1 MGRSRFLLLTAAAIV
16 AVMTGAPIAT
26 AEPASTLKT
35 VDAARL
41 QAVVDAAAAD
51 LLVPGA
57 FVLLRTPQGEFTASV
72 GTTELGTTTPPAPDT
87 HFRIASNTKTMT
99 AAVMDA
105 DPAKAWTPQEVL
117 ALAYAHPPLFAPGA
131 EYDYS
136 NTNYALLGLVAEQVG
151 EAPLAV
157 QFQQR
162 LFIPLELTQT
172 YLPANT
178 DTVLPQPFSHGDMY
192 GGSTYAL
199 VDADYPA
206 DMQAAALDGSLLPVD
221 YTHQSASYAT
231 AAGGAVSTAG
241 DLGTWISALVSG
253 RLFDTA
259 TQQQWLGSLIA
270 EDPDAPDGQE
280 YGYGISYQRFGPH
293 AAMYYHG
300 ECPAARSAA

>member
-1 MGRSRFLLLTAAAIV
+1 
-16 AVMTGAPIAT
+16 
-26 AEPASTLKT
+26 
-35 VDAARL
+35 
-41 QAVVDAAAAD
+41 
-51 LLVPGA
+51 
-57 FVLLRTPQGEFTASV
+57 
-72 GTTELGTTTPPAPDT
+72 
-87 HFRIASNTKTMT
+87 
-99 AAVMDA
+99 
-105 DPAKAWTPQEVL
+105 
-117 ALAYAHPPLFAPGA
+117 
-131 EYDYS
+131 
-136 NTNYALLGLVAEQVG
+136 
-151 EAPLAV
+151 
-157 QFQQR
+157 
-162 LFIPLELTQT
+162 
-172 YLPANT
+172 
-178 DTVLPQPFSHGDMY
+178 MY

-231 AAGGAVSTAG
+231 AAGGTVSTAG